1 MLENKKDSRQIP
13 KTKDICS
20 NKNYYDVMYAYFQC
34 LSDKDDNGIRYF
46 DKKEVKFTKL
56 GELFGISRQTAS
68 TRFKNL
74 QELGLIKEYD
84 TKHYELVT
92 LEKDMASLIQ
102 YKTLKIITDTLSEN
116 SISTYIYLLNRY
128 YANGCKSFQFTLE
141 QVKAQIGIATTTR
154 SNDNIVTNILFIL
167 EKIGLIKYELTS
179 VKQTDD
185 NFQNI
190 KTIYQLTWLTNEI
203 K

>member
-20 NKNYYDVMYAYFQC
+20 NKKYYDVMYAYFQC

>member
-20 NKNYYDVMYAYFQC
+20 NKKYYDVMYAYFQC
-34 LSDKDDNGIRYF
+34 LSEKDEDGVRYF

-74 QELGLIKEYD
+74 QELGLIKDYD
-84 TKHYELVT
+84 NKHYELVT

-102 YKTLKIITDTLSEN
+102 YRTLKIITDTLSEN

-128 YANGCKSFQFTLE
+128 YANGCNGFQFTLE
-141 QVKAQIGIATTTR
+141 QIKAQVGIATTTR

-179 VKQTDD
+179 MKQNDD

-190 KTIYQLTWLTNEI
+190 KTIYQLNWLTNEI

>member
-20 NKNYYDVMYAYFQC
+20 NKKYYDVMYAYFQC
-34 LSDKDDNGIRYF
+34 LSDKDENGIRYF
-46 DKKEVKFTKL
+46 DKKEVKFTRL

-74 QELGLIKEYD
+74 QDLGLIKEYD

-92 LEKDMASLIQ
+92 LEKDTASLIQ
-102 YKTLKIITDTLSEN
+102 YRTLKIITDTLSEN

-141 QVKAQIGIATTTR
+141 QIKAQIGIATTTR
-154 SNDNIVTNILFIL
+154 SNDNIITNILFIL

-179 VKQTDD
+179 AKQTDD

-190 KTIYQLTWLTNEI
+190 KTIYQLNWLTNEI

>member
-20 NKNYYDVMYAYFQC
+20 NKKYYDVMYAYFQC

-141 QVKAQIGIATTTR
+141 QIKAQIGIATTTR
-154 SNDNIVTNILFIL
+154 SNDNIITNILFIL